1 MVGRLVDTLI
11 VFRILKMLTTPFEKH
26 QAYKFGFIDRKG
38 KRIKEV
44 EDENGKMVKN
54 NPFTT
59 KEKSS
64 LTPLHRIVFNL
75 KKIIEKVPFGKSQ
88 FASYVVALALLKEEC
103 ELDETQADELCEK
116 FYRWLKEHGRF
127 TPDLISE
134 SSDFPNLTVKE
145 AYRLRMQLK
154 QNDKIYPPKM
164 ECLILGE
171 HSYIYGIKLYVGYV
185 DADRVLVTA
194 DDVY

>member
-1 MVGRLVDTLI
+1 
-11 VFRILKMLTTPFEKH
+11 MLTTPFTKH
-26 QAYKFGFIDRKG
+26 QAYKFGFIDGRG
-38 KRIKEV
+38 KRIKEIKD
-44 EDENGKMVKN
+44 EDGKMVKN
-54 NPFTT
+54 NPQTT
-59 KEKSS
+59 AEKSS

-103 ELDETQADELCEK
+103 ELDEEQADELCEK
-116 FYRWLKEHGRF
+116 FYGWLKKNGKF
-127 TPDLISE
+127 TPELLTESADLA
-134 SSDFPNLTVKE
+134 DLTVHE
-145 AYRLRMQLK
+145 AYRLRLRLK
-154 QNDKIYPPKM
+154 QNDKIYREKM

-185 DADRVLVTA
+185 DAERVLVTA